1 MVIWEGVGVVVELI
15 NGQWVLL
22 GEKALRPIKLIK
34 SKKKHD
40 TILVAED
47 QVLVDRF
54 THNSFMKRP
63 LIK

>member
-1 MVIWEGVGVVVELI
+1 MVIWEGEGVVVELI

-34 SKKKHD
+34 SKKKDD

-54 THNSFMKRP
+54 SSP
-63 LIK
+63 IIAS